1 MTISKI
7 NFGAENYDNYQV
19 KNPNKKNVGLL
30 EQEHFDEEKSNA
42 VKLMIGA
49 SALAG
54 IVALGIAGYKGKL
67 GKNIQK
73 LFKQSEKAVEEKVSG
88 AAESASKTQH
98 NPSPKNVDTV
108 PEKTPDVSG
117 VKPETAEVSTPRTN
131 EPSEPKIP
139 EKTTDTPE
147 VKSHETPKSNELPK
161 DDIPEVL
168 RGIEGERQ
176 GNKIIQDLEDGKL
189 KIYEFVPGKNSYSVM
204 EKNINTGSYQ
214 TTYFREDG
222 LVEKVGGW
230 EPEEGSASR
239 TFGYDELKRKTSI
252 KEERNGGVVS
262 TTNYIYEGDTTC
274 LKQVKITETGQKL
287 PGADGVSVIDYRN
300 GRRVKETR
308 YAPDGKTVK
317 YYTTFQDAPYGGV
330 NQFNPGS
337 MSTVKVD
344 VVEKSYV
351 EFHDG
356 TKNKYIE
363 RERDPFGRIILY
375 RKYAK
380 DGKTLTYEEVIKD
393 GRKSVKGKLLN
404 EYDLN
409 H

>member
-1 MTISKI
+1 MSIQKI
-7 NFGAENYDNYQV
+7 NFGAGYYDDYQV
-19 KNPNKKNVGLL
+19 NNQNKKNVVIL
-30 EQEHFDEEKSNA
+30 EQEHVDEEKSKA
-42 VKLMIGA
+42 AKFVIGA

-73 LFKQSEKAVEEKVSG
+73 LFTQSEKAVEKKASE
-88 AAESASKTQH
+88 AAGTVQNTTKHSSSSNIPA
-98 NPSPKNVDTV
+98 KNVDNTR
-108 PEKTPDVSG
+108 KTPEVNPD
-117 VKPETAEVSTPRTN
+117 TTVSTPQTP
-131 EPSEPKIP
+131 ELPESKIP
-139 EKTTDTPE
+139 QKTTDVSDVNSSE
-147 VKSHETPKSNELPK
+147 VLGAKDLSK
-161 DDIPEVL
+161 DDIPEKL
-168 RGIEGERQ
+168 RGVEGKRE
-176 GNKIIQDLEDGKL
+176 GNRIIQDLENGKK
-189 KIYEFVPGKNSYSVM
+189 KIYGFEPGKNSYSVM
-204 EKNINTGSYQ
+204 EKDTNTGSFQ
-214 TTYFREDG
+214 TTFYREDG
-222 LVEKVGGW
+222 LVDKVYGRH
-230 EPEEGSASR
+230 PEEGSVFR
-239 TFGYDELKRKTSI
+239 TFSYDELKRKTSI

-274 LKQVKITETGQKL
+274 LKQAKITETGQKL

-363 RERDPFGRIILY
+363 RERDPYGRIILY